1 MDTSEQ
7 LDKTYTMKQ
16 NNINVS
22 PCRDL
27 RGNIPFGEMFRP
39 INSKE
44 RVMDIYGYE
53 WKKETACGWRRTIDK
68 FFIPEGPSGP
78 FYIHKYHS
86 VENKER
92 QRTARLNKLET
103 SKIQTSKIQTSK
115 IQTSKIQNNTMTI
128 TSISEE
134 INNTN
139 FAVNI

>member
-16 NNINVS
+16 NNINDS

-39 INSKE
+39 INSNE
-44 RVMDIYGYE
+44 RVTDIYGYE
-53 WKKETACGWRRTIDK
+53 WKKETACGWRRIIDK
-68 FFIPEGPSGP
+68 FFIPEGPNGP
-78 FYIHKYHS
+78 YYIHKYHS
-86 VENKER
+86 VENIEH
-92 QRTARLNKLET
+92 QRAATRKKLQA
-103 SKIQTSKIQTSK
+103 SKIQASK
-115 IQTSKIQNNTMTI
+115 IQTSKIQNNDMSI
-128 TSISEE
+128 TTISEE